1 MEVAHATV
9 YTYRAV
15 ILYATPDNLPRS
27 TGSGALV
34 RKEVSSER
42 YHTAT

>member
-1 MEVAHATV
+1 MEVARATV
-9 YTYRAV
+9 YTYHA
-15 ILYATPDNLPRS
+15 IIYAIPGNLPRS
-27 TGSGALV
+27 TGSGAQV